1 MFRVESASVLF
12 SKRLSLASLIILC
25 HTLRHNLAAGLSL
38 VRVFRQLADKGPLAA
53 RPIAARI
60 NAKLEKGNDLESALQ
75 AEEQHF
81 PPLFVSMATMGEE
94 SGSLPEVFT
103 ELEKFYS
110 LQQRLKRQFISQITW
125 PVLQLVVAILALTLM
140 IFVIGF
146 LPKLPATGKP
156 FDPLGLGLYGPE
168 GAVIF
173 LVLVF
178 LVFLLLAGAYYGTK
192 HLMRQKG
199 AVDELVLRIPV
210 LGPTV
215 RAFALTRFCVGLR
228 LTTETGMPIT
238 RAVDLSLRAT
248 DNDAFVSK
256 SEAVRDA
263 LSDGEDLTAS
273 LRKTRLFPEDFENIL
288 ANAEESGRLTQ
299 VLEHQTLYYE
309 EESSRRLT
317 ILARVAG
324 WGVWLIVAI
333 ILIIVIFRLFFSYL
347 GVLEDA
353 GKGAL

>member
-1 MFRVESASVLF
+1 MSVLF
-12 SKRLSLASLIILC
+12 SKRLPLSSLITLC

-38 VRVFRQLADKGPLAA
+38 ARVFRQQAEKGPPLV
-53 RPIAARI
+53 RPIATRI
-60 NAKLEKGNDLESALQ
+60 SAKLEKGNDLESALQ
-75 AEEQHF
+75 VEEPHF
-81 PPLFVSMATMGEE
+81 PPLFLAMASIGEE
-94 SGSLPEVFT
+94 SGALPEVFA

-110 LQQRLKRQFISQITW
+110 LQQRLKRQFISLITW
-125 PVLQLVVAILALTLM
+125 PVLELTLAIAVLTLL

-146 LPKLPATGKP
+146 LPALPATGKP

-168 GAVIF
+168 GAVTF

-178 LVFLLLAGAYYGTK
+178 LFFLLVAGAYYGTK

-199 AVDELVLRIPV
+199 AVDVFLLQVPV
-210 LGPTV
+210 LGPTL

-248 DNDAFVSK
+248 DNDAFVAT
-256 SEAVRDA
+256 SETVRDA

-273 LRKTRLFPEDFENIL
+273 LKKTRLFPPDFEDIL

-299 VLEHQTLYYE
+299 VLEHQTHYYE
-309 EESSRRLT
+309 ELSSRRLT
-317 ILARVAG
+317 ILARTAG
-324 WGVWLIVAI
+324 WGVWLAVAI
-333 ILIIVIFRLFFSYL
+333 VLIVVIFRLFFSYL